1 MKLVPWDFETHGS
14 GGADN
19 FLEFIRKELKPF
31 IQANYRI
38 DSKDASVLGHSFGG
52 LFALYALLKAPD
64 TFNRYIISSP
74 SIWWNPQTIFEYE
87 ENLASEHSDLS
98 AKVFL
103 SAGTLEESMQVP
115 VRGVPARFVT
125 NIQAMANKLH
135 SRGYEN
141 LSLTQH
147 VFEDESHV
155 SGPQGAFSRG

>member
-1 MKLVPWDFETHGS
+1 VWLLQQSDP
-14 GGADN
+14 
-19 FLEFIRKELKPF
+19 FLDVSRIYT

-38 DSKDASVLGHSFGG
+38 DSKDTSVLGHSFGG

-125 NIQAMANKLH
+125 NIRLWPTSCIVGVM
-135 SRGYEN
+135 RTY
-141 LSLTQH
+141 
-147 VFEDESHV
+147 
-155 SGPQGAFSRG
+155 R